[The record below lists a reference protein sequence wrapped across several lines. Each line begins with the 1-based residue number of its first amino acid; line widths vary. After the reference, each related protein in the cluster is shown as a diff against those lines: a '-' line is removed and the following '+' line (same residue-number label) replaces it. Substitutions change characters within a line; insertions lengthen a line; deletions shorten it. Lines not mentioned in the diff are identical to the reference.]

1 MLRIVA
7 WRIPQIAATLLL
19 LSLAAYLAIGA
30 MPGDPIALAMM
41 ADPRLGPADIE
52 RMRALHGLDQPL
64 LARWWAWLSGV
75 LRGEFG
81 YSRLFARPAAEI
93 LWPALRGSLVLLG
106 TALGLAALLGI
117 AAGSLAAL
125 RPRWRGA
132 VDALALLSQALP
144 AFWLGILL
152 IILFAVTL
160 GWLPAG
166 GAPDAPGPLEAL
178 RYLILP
184 VATLAIAHLA
194 AYARHT
200 AASMAEVL
208 RAPWI
213 TAARARGAPERR
225 IALVHALPNAAVPL
239 LSLLALDAGALVSGA
254 LITETVFARPGMGK
268 LLTDAVMG
276 NDHNL
281 ALLALLLVAT
291 TTLLATLAADLAQ
304 RALDPR
310 LAEGRG

>member
-1 MLRIVA
+1 MLRVIA
-7 WRIPQIAATLLL
+7 WRVPQIAATLVI
-19 LSLAAYLAIGA
+19 LSLLAYLAIGA
-30 MPGDPIALAMM
+30 MPGDPISLAMM
-41 ADPRLGPADIE
+41 ADPRLGPEDVA

-64 LARWWAWLSGV
+64 LARWWAWAAGV

-81 YSRLFARPAAEI
+81 YSRLFARPVAEV

-106 TALGLAALLGI
+106 TALALAAGI
-117 AAGSLAAL
+117 GVAAGMLAAL

-132 VDALALLSQALP
+132 VDALALVSQAVP

-152 IILFAVTL
+152 IILFAVAL

-166 GAPDAPGPLEAL
+166 GVPDSGGGGVLEAARFL
-178 RYLILP
+178 VLP
-184 VATLAIAHLA
+184 VATLAVAHLA

-200 AASMAEVL
+200 VAAMAEVL

-213 TAARARGAPERR
+213 TAARARGAPESR
-225 IALVHALPNAAVPL
+225 IAFTHALPNAAVPL
-239 LSLLALDAGALVSGA
+239 LSVLALDAGALVSGA

-276 NDHNL
+276 SDQNL
-281 ALLALLLVAT
+281 ALLALLLVAGVT
-291 TTLLATLAADLAQ
+291 MLATLAADLAQ

-310 LAEGRG
+310 LAA